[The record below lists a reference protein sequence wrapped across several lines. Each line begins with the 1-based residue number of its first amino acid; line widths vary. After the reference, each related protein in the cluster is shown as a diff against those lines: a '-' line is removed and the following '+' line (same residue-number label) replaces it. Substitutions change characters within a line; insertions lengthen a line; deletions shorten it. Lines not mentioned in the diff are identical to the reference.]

1 MSRTFQKSD
10 SIKAINSDILK
21 QTPNK
26 FDKLGKARKSRIY
39 NDSRPLEEKEI
50 ENLKKGLGKLQLSPS
65 QGKLESRTLNT
76 RHSSNVDIEEIKRDE
91 CEKKNIFYRSF
102 KNIQERFQYREQR
115 INKIQMFN
123 ERVQKQLTLPPIK
136 QKK

>member
-1 MSRTFQKSD
+1 M
-10 SIKAINSDILK
+10 NSDLLK

-26 FDKLGKARKSRIY
+26 YDKIGKARRSRMF
-39 NDSRPLEEKEI
+39 NDSKPLEEKEI
-50 ENLKKGLGKLQLSPS
+50 ENLKKGLGKLQHSPS
-65 QGKLESRTLNT
+65 QGRLENKTLNT
-76 RHSSNVDIEEIKRDE
+76 RQSSQMDLEEVKRDE

-123 ERVQKQLTLPPIK
+123 ERVQKQLTLPLIK
-136 QKK
+136 QRK